1 MTDSSTSGRVPA
13 EAGTDRDPILSARN
27 VTKYFSTEEGLLA
40 SILSSGKEVKAVDG
54 VDVSVAPGETLG
66 IVGESGCGKTTLGRC
81 LARLYEPTGGE
92 IKFEGSD
99 ITGIDG
105 TELRALR
112 TDVQYIFQD
121 PEASLNPRK
130 TAGEIISRP
139 LALHQDLDGEELQSR
154 VEELLDE
161 VGLDQSHADR
171 YAHELSGGQQ
181 QRIGIARAL
190 ALEPKLIVADEPVSA
205 LDASVQ
211 AQIINLL
218 KRLQQEY
225 DLAYVFIA
233 HDLSVVKHI
242 SDRVM
247 ILYLGHVM
255 EQGPTERIYDSPQ
268 HPYTRSL
275 LSSVPQVEK
284 ASPAKQFVLEGDPP
298 SPIDPPSGCP
308 LHTRCPEYIGSEC
321 EQTTPDLKPVD
332 RGDDADSDPNHVV
345 ACHWND
351 RDQAERQEFDQSD

>member
-1 MTDSSTSGRVPA
+1 VTKSSSSERVPDDA
-13 EAGTDRDPILSARN
+13 ETDQNSILRAKN
-27 VTKYFSTEEGLLA
+27 IKKYFSTEEGLFA
-40 SILSSGKEVKAVDG
+40 NILSSEKKVKAVDG
-54 VDVSVAPGETLG
+54 VDLSVAPGETLG

-81 LARLYEPTGGE
+81 LARLYEPTAGE
-92 IKFEGSD
+92 ITFEGTD
-99 ITGIDG
+99 ITAVDG
-105 TELRALR
+105 KQLRSLR

-139 LALHQDLDGEELQSR
+139 LALHQNLSGDELQTR
-154 VEELLDE
+154 VVELLNE

-171 YAHELSGGQQ
+171 YSHELSGGQQ

-190 ALEPKLIVADEPVSA
+190 ALQPKLIIADEPVSA

-218 KRLQQEY
+218 KRLQQKY
-225 DLAYVFIA
+225 NLAYVFIA

-247 ILYLGHVM
+247 ILYLGQVL
-255 EQGPTERIYDSPQ
+255 ERGPTNRIYTEPQ

-275 LSSVPQVEK
+275 LSSVPQIEQ
-284 ASPAKQFVLEGDPP
+284 ANPNKQFVLEGDPP
-298 SPIDPPSGCP
+298 SPINPPSGCP
-308 LHTRCPEYIGSEC
+308 LHTRCPEYINSEC
-321 EQTTPDLKPVD
+321 KQTKPDLEPVEKD
-332 RGDDADSDPNHVV
+332 NGTAQNPNHVV
-345 ACHWND
+345 SCHWNG
-351 RDQAERQEFDQSD
+351 REQNERKEFDQFD